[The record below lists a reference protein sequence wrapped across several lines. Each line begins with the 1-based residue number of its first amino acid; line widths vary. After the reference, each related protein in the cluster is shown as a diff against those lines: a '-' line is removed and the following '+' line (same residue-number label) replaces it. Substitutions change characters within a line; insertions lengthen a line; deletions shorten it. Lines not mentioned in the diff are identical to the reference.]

1 MYNKSDLLSY
11 AEVFVLLIL
20 RFLYFTSMI
29 FMLFGLIT
37 GNFDL
42 LQQMRII
49 LISPDYLITDYMAI
63 AGVGG
68 AFFNSGVLMLLFTL
82 ILKFLSI
89 NPSGVSIA
97 SVMTIGGFALF
108 GKNVFNVWPIVLG
121 VFLYTWL
128 VGENIRTY
136 LYVAFFG
143 TALAPISTHLIL
155 SNGFNLTGLFFVLLI
170 GFLLP
175 PLASFSLTL
184 HRGYNLYNV
193 GFTAGF
199 LGMFLGAILKAYDLQ
214 PEPRYFWY
222 EGEQSLLAMFI
233 FTFFIGVLLYG
244 LKLNNWSFKGYLRL
258 LNYSGKLLTDFV
270 LLENEALSFINIGI
284 LGLLGTAYVLLIRA
298 PLNGPTIGGIMT
310 LAGFGALGK
319 HPRNILPVV
328 LGIVIGAIT
337 NSQPVNSAAMVLA
350 VLFGT
355 TLAPIAGEFGII
367 WGIIA
372 GFLHSALVMN
382 LGFLHL
388 GMNLYNNGF
397 SGGFIAIFLQPIIDA
412 WKKLKEAVQQ
422 RLFGNKDKE
431 GVENGN

>member
-1 MYNKSDLLSY
+1 M
-11 AEVFVLLIL
+11 LIF
-20 RFLYFTSMI
+20 RFLYSISLTFI
-29 FMLFGLIT
+29 VFGLIT
-37 GNFDL
+37 GNVNLFE
-42 LQQMRII
+42 QMKII
-49 LISPDYLITDYMAI
+49 IVSPDYLITDYMEI

-68 AFFNSGVLMLLFTL
+68 AFFNSGLLMLFFTF
-82 ILKFLSI
+82 ILRILSI

-97 SVMTIGGFALF
+97 SIMTIGGFALF
-108 GKNVFNVWPIVLG
+108 GKNIFNVWPIVAG

-128 VGENIRTY
+128 VKENMRTY

-155 SNGFNLTGLFFVLLI
+155 NNGFNMTGLLFVLLI

-199 LGMFLGAILKAYDLQ
+199 LGMFLGAILKAYNLQ

-222 EGEQSLLAMFI
+222 EESQLLLSIFI
-233 FTFFIGVLLYG
+233 FTIFIGTMLYG
-244 LKLNNWSFKGYLRL
+244 LKLNSWKMKGYTRL

-284 LGLLGTAYVLLIRA
+284 LGVLGTVYVLSIGA

-319 HPRNILPVV
+319 HPKNILPVFAGV
-328 LGIVIGAIT
+328 LIGAIT
-337 NSQPVNSAAMVLA
+337 NAQPINSASMVLA

-355 TLAPIAGEFGII
+355 TLAPIAGEFGVF
-367 WGIIA
+367 WGMLA
-372 GFLHSALVMN
+372 GFLHSALVTN
-382 LGFLHL
+382 LSFLHL

-412 WKKLKEAVQQ
+412 SKKLSEGFKE
-422 RLFGNKDKE
+422 RLKK
-431 GVENGN
+431 